1 MVFPVVLRLE
11 ALSETEFTPLPD
23 RPDRPIDLKIE
34 SKVAPDVA
42 SDELASVAML
52 FSSLAMSLLELET
65 ESSLLIFG
73 VIWLLTDPIELI
85 FYISVRFS

>member
-1 MVFPVVLRLE
+1 MVFPVVPRFE
-11 ALSETEFTPLPD
+11 ALSETELTLPD

-42 SDELASVAML
+42 SDEPDSVAML
-52 FSSLAMSLLELET
+52 LSSLAMSLLELET

-73 VIWLLTDPIELI
+73 VIWLFIDPIELI
-85 FYISVRFS
+85 YFISIRFS